1 MAKSVFPSKPSWDKL
16 GEGESLVMSS
26 RHILAAAL
34 LISAAAPL
42 AAQTVKDGADAWQ
55 RGDYPKAVAIWIPLA
70 TKGDAE
76 AQFDLGQAYRLGRGV
91 PTNLATA
98 QTWFERAAEQGQVDA
113 QTTLGLML
121 FQNGD
126 QPGGLKWL
134 RKAADQGEAR
144 AMLVYGT
151 ALFNGDG
158 VPQDPT
164 RGYAYVSRSAGLGL
178 APAKQTL
185 DQLDQLLPANE
196 RKRGLEIARGLA
208 KASPAD
214 TKTTSKPVETAA
226 AKPPPKPAAKPVETA
241 AADTTPKPAAK
252 PARKAAEKAAPPAA
266 KAAATP
272 ASGNWRVQL
281 GAFSQRGN
289 AEALYKKVSSK
300 AAFEGRQP
308 FYVAAGAVT
317 RLQVGPFDSSAA
329 AQAACKAAG
338 VPCFP
343 VRAK

>member
-1 MAKSVFPSKPSWDKL
+1 
-16 GEGESLVMSS
+16 MSS

-34 LISAAAPL
+34 LVWAAGPL
-42 AAQTVKDGADAWQ
+42 GAQTVKEGADAWQ

-134 RKAADQGEAR
+134 SKAADQGEAR
-144 AMLVYGT
+144 AMLVFGT

-158 VPQDPT
+158 VPQDPVK
-164 RGYAYVSRSAGLGL
+164 GYAYVSRAASVGL

-185 DQLDQLLPANE
+185 DQLDQLLPASE
-196 RKRGLEIARGLA
+196 RKRGLEVARELA
-208 KASPAD
+208 KAAPTEKDVAA
-214 TKTTSKPVETAA
+214 KPMEMAA
-226 AKPPPKPAAKPVETA
+226 AKAPPKPAAKPAPKPVATPA
-241 AADTTPKPAAK
+241 PKKVADTPAPAATKPAV
-252 PARKAAEKAAPPAA
+252 EKAANAVP
-266 KAAATP
+266 
-272 ASGNWRVQL
+272 SGNWRVQL

-289 AEALYKKVSSK
+289 AEALYERLSGK

-308 FYVAAGAVT
+308 FYVAAGPVT
-317 RLQVGPFDSSAA
+317 RLQVGPFESSAA

>member
-1 MAKSVFPSKPSWDKL
+1 
-16 GEGESLVMSS
+16 MSS

-34 LISAAAPL
+34 LVWAAGPL
-42 AAQTVKDGADAWQ
+42 GAQTVKEGADAWQ

-134 RKAADQGEAR
+134 SKAADQGEAR
-144 AMLVYGT
+144 AMLVFGT

-158 VPQDPT
+158 VPQDPVK
-164 RGYAYVSRSAGLGL
+164 GYAYVSRAASVGL

-185 DQLDQLLPANE
+185 DQLDQLLPASE
-196 RKRGLEIARGLA
+196 RKRGLEVARELA
-208 KASPAD
+208 KAAPTEKDVA
-214 TKTTSKPVETAA
+214 TKPMQMAA
-226 AKPPPKPAAKPVETA
+226 AKAPPKPAAKPAPKPVATPA
-241 AADTTPKPAAK
+241 PKKVADTPAPAATKPAV
-252 PARKAAEKAAPPAA
+252 EKAANAVP
-266 KAAATP
+266 
-272 ASGNWRVQL
+272 SGNWRVQL

-289 AEALYKKVSSK
+289 AEALYERLSGK

-308 FYVAAGAVT
+308 FYVAAGPVT
-317 RLQVGPFDSSAA
+317 RLQVGPFESSAA
-329 AQAACKAAG
+329 AQAACKASG

>member
-1 MAKSVFPSKPSWDKL
+1 MV
-16 GEGESLVMSS
+16 S

-34 LISAAAPL
+34 LLSAAGPL
-42 AAQTVKDGADAWQ
+42 GAQSVKQGADAWQ
-55 RGDYPKAVAIWIPLA
+55 RGDYPQAVAIWIPLA

-164 RGYAYVSRSAGLGL
+164 RGYAYVSRSADLGL

-185 DQLDQLLPANE
+185 EQLNQLLPASE
-196 RKRGLEIARGLA
+196 RKHGLEVARELA
-208 KASPAD
+208 KAAPAEKD
-214 TKTTSKPVETAA
+214 LTAKPVEIAA
-226 AKPPPKPAAKPVETA
+226 VKAPPKPAAKPE
-241 AADTTPKPAAK
+241 PKVAAK
-252 PARKAAEKAAPPAA
+252 PTRKAVAEAAAPVAAKPQVEKAATA
-266 KAAATP
+266 P

-281 GAFSQRGN
+281 GAFSERGN
-289 AEALYKKVSSK
+289 AEALYKRLSGK
-300 AAFEGRQP
+300 AAFQGRQP

-317 RLQVGPFDSSAA
+317 RLQIGPFESSGA

>member
-1 MAKSVFPSKPSWDKL
+1 MAKSVFPSKRSWDKL
-16 GEGESLVMSS
+16 GEGESLVIRS

-34 LISAAAPL
+34 LLSAGAPL
-42 AAQTVKDGADAWQ
+42 GAQTVKEGADAWQ

-91 PTNLATA
+91 GTNLATA
-98 QTWFERAAEQGQVDA
+98 QAWFERAAEQGQVDA

-126 QPGGLKWL
+126 QPNGLKWL

-164 RGYAYVSRSAGLGL
+164 RGYAYVSRAAGLGL

-185 DQLDQLLPANE
+185 DQLDQLLPASE
-196 RKRGLEIARGLA
+196 RKRGALLARELA
-208 KASPAD
+208 KAAPAD
-214 TKTTSKPVETAA
+214 KQAATKPIETAA
-226 AKPPPKPAAKPVETA
+226 AKPPPKPAAKPV
-241 AADTTPKPAAK
+241 PKPALETTVPVAPK
-252 PARKAAEKAAPPAA
+252 PDVEKAAVA
-266 KAAATP
+266 P

-289 AEALYKKVSSK
+289 AEALYKKLSGKS
-300 AAFEGRQP
+300 AFGGRQP
-308 FYVAAGAVT
+308 FYVAAGPVT
-317 RLQVGPFDSSAA
+317 RLQVGPFESSAA
-329 AQAACKAAG
+329 AQAACRAAG

>member
-1 MAKSVFPSKPSWDKL
+1 
-16 GEGESLVMSS
+16 MSS
-26 RHILAAAL
+26 RHILAAAV

-164 RGYAYVSRSAGLGL
+164 RGYAYVSRAAAVGL

-196 RKRGLEIARGLA
+196 RKRGLEMARELA

-214 TKTTSKPVETAA
+214 TKPASKPVETAA

-241 AADTTPKPAAK
+241 ADTTPKPAAK
-252 PARKAAEKAAPPAA
+252 PAPKPAEKTTRRETKRATEKVVVAP
-266 KAAATP
+266 AT
-272 ASGNWRVQL
+272 GNWRVQL

-289 AEALYKKVSSK
+289 AEALYKKLSSK

-317 RLQVGPFDSSAA
+317 RLQVGPFESSAA